1 MDISKNSCEKLGFV
15 EELIKINA
23 GISARIAKTRKKE
36 KVILIMNGV
45 KNLNEL
51 KLPRGWQLSNITAQ
65 FDGVSCQII
74 RKEMK
79 KQFYYGV
86 PIVLVENDIV
96 LSEFTKLKN
105 IE

>member
-45 KNLNEL
+45 KN
-51 KLPRGWQLSNITAQ
+51 
-65 FDGVSCQII
+65 
-74 RKEMK
+74 
-79 KQFYYGV
+79 
-86 PIVLVENDIV
+86 
-96 LSEFTKLKN
+96 
-105 IE
+105 